1 MVGMPCKGTV
11 QSVEVSHMS
20 KKLVI
25 STLLATACALTA
37 SFAFAAPPS
46 SHGPAKDVSSM
57 HESMNHDAHG
67 DAVSAAAKDAKSDDT
82 NVGKAVS
89 PVASDKNNGKHT
101 AKGHTKSHH
110 HH

>member
-1 MVGMPCKGTV
+1 
-11 QSVEVSHMS
+11 MS

-25 STLLATACALTA
+25 SALLATVCALTA
-37 SFAFAAPPS
+37 SFAFAAPQS
-46 SHGPAKDVSSM
+46 SHGQAKDVPSM
-57 HESMNHDAHG
+57 HNSMNHDAHG
-67 DAVSAAAKDAKSDDT
+67 DAVSAAAKDARSSDT

-89 PVASDKNNGKHT
+89 PVASDKNKGEHT